1 MELFDLINDA
11 SFGHSGEG
19 SQINIYDEVLG
30 KYKLWIPTESVP
42 SVIGSTETIEH
53 RPTTSRVVGQIDGQT
68 TLDSKD
74 VPYLWCR
81 QNNDI
86 LDKNLGKVCKFLN
99 TYPDGTGWKYEAKY
113 TYRPDD
119 SDTSNKVSG
128 TITLIPTDSDMTYT
142 PDVSDIFVKTCLATN
157 MTTSKIELSGTNKTR
172 DITLELSNA
181 SGTIT
186 TTSSNSA
193 ITANVSG
200 KKVTITVT
208 GDTKTSGIVY
218 ITTSAT
224 GEASWT
230 YPIFVTY
237 TV

>member
-1 MELFDLINDA
+1 MELFDIINDA
-11 SFGHSGEG
+11 SFGNSGQG
-19 SQINIYDEVLG
+19 SQINIYDETLG

-42 SVIGSTETIEH
+42 SVVGSTETIEH
-53 RPTTSRVVGQIDGQT
+53 RPTTSKHIGQIDGQT
-68 TLDSKD
+68 ALDTKD
-74 VPYLWCR
+74 ISYLWCR

-99 TYPDGTGWKYEAKY
+99 TYPDGTGWKYEGKY
-113 TYRPDD
+113 KYKMDD
-119 SDTSNKVSG
+119 SYTSNKVAG

-157 MTTSKIELSGTNKTR
+157 LTTSRIDFADTNKSKEL
-172 DITLELSNA
+172 TLELSNA

-186 TTSSNSA
+186 ATSSNSA
-193 ITANVSG
+193 ITANVSS
-200 KKVTITVT
+200 KKVTISVT
-208 GDTKTSGIVY
+208 SSTNTSGIVY